1 MKDGK
6 ITMEDGRTV
15 GFADYGSPGQTAVL
29 WCHGGPGCRREPEP
43 FAAEATRA
51 GLRFVGI
58 DRPGYGYS
66 TPWPGRTI
74 AGCVPDALAVAD
86 HLGIDRF
93 VTCGCSTG
101 GSYALALASLSDR
114 VIGAVACCAVSDMR
128 WAEGKAMNVACHP
141 VWNAPDR
148 ETAMAIIAAEFGED
162 GHKLSTPSS
171 ELFAESDGAMF
182 ADPEFLACWQSQL
195 PQMFAYGVTGFV
207 DDRLADG
214 RGWDTFDV
222 KAIEC
227 PVVVL
232 HGGSDRTCPLPNA
245 HHTAAIVPGAS
256 LRIVDGHGHISILR
270 EMVGTIR
277 DMLAV

>member
-15 GFADYGSPGQTAVL
+15 GFADFGSPDQTAVL
-29 WCHGGPGCRREPEP
+29 WCHGGPGCRFEAEP
-43 FAAEATRA
+43 FASAAAQA
-51 GLRFVGI
+51 GLRIVGI
-58 DRPGYGYS
+58 DRPGYGHS

-74 AGCVPDALAVAD
+74 ADCVPDALAVAD

-93 VTCGCSTG
+93 VTVGCSTG
-101 GSYALALASLSDR
+101 GAYALAIASLSDR

-148 ETAMAIIAAEFGED
+148 ETALAIIAAEFGED
-162 GHKLSTPSS
+162 GHKIATPPTDF
-171 ELFAESDGAMF
+171 LAEPDRAMY

-195 PQMFAYGVTGFV
+195 PVMFAHGVAGFV

-214 RGWDTFDV
+214 HGWHTFDV
-222 KAIEC
+222 TAIRC

-232 HGGSDRTCPLPNA
+232 HGGSDGMCPLPNA
-245 HHTAAIVPGAS
+245 RHTAAIVPGAS

-270 EMVGTIR
+270 EVAGTVR
-277 DMLAV
+277 QLLD

>member
-15 GFADYGSPGQTAVL
+15 GFADYGSPDQTAVL
-29 WCHGGPGCRREPEP
+29 WFHGGPGCRREPEP
-43 FAAEATRA
+43 FVADASRS

-93 VTCGCSTG
+93 VTVGCSTG

-114 VIGAVACCAVSDMR
+114 VIGTVACCAVSDMR
-128 WAEGKAMNVACHP
+128 WAEGKAMNVSCHP

-148 ETAMAIIAAEFGED
+148 ETALAIIAAEFGED
-162 GHKLSTPSS
+162 GHKIATPPTDF
-171 ELFAESDGAMF
+171 FAPADKAMY
-182 ADPEFLACWQSQL
+182 ADPEFLASWQSQL
-195 PQMFAYGVTGFV
+195 SDMFAHGVAGFV

-222 KAIEC
+222 TAIEC
-227 PVVVL
+227 PVIVL
-232 HGGSDRTCPLPNA
+232 HGGSDGMCPLPNA
-245 HHTAAIVPGAS
+245 HHTAAIVPGAA
-256 LRIVDGHGHISILR
+256 LRIFDGHGHISILR
-270 EMVGTIR
+270 EMAGTIR
-277 DMLAV
+277 QLLD